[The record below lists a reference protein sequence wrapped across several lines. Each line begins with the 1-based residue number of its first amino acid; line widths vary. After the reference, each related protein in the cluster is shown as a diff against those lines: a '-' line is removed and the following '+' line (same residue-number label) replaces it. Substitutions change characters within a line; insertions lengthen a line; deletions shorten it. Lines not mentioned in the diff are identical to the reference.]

1 MMQRDRKREGLR
13 VFRAAL
19 FSVSVRE
26 YREILAGRWADI
38 VDMLTMHP
46 ETRRNVVRLLG
57 EIDAHR

>member
-1 MMQRDRKREGLR
+1 
-13 VFRAAL
+13 
-19 FSVSVRE
+19 VRPCSASASGK